1 MVTKRYL
8 LISIFLIGFIS
19 CKREVEPIDVINRSV
34 QAHGGLEQWKQ
45 LKSLSFTKKT
55 TLYHEDGSLRKENL
69 QNQEFVFSKSF
80 SGRIYAVLD
89 SILYDYSEGNI
100 YVQKLDSSFQ
110 LSGDALKSK
119 QNLFKSALYVTSQPF
134 QLLESGA
141 AFERKP
147 DTIFGSKET
156 FAIRIHYPND
166 SSTSDQWTYYFDQAS
181 YRVVACKVRH
191 NDRVSIIENTS
202 YDTSTP
208 FVFNATRKSTIME
221 GDQPKFVIAE
231 YEYSN
236 YKINF

>member
-1 MVTKRYL
+1 M
-8 LISIFLIGFIS
+8 
-19 CKREVEPIDVINRSV
+19 EPIDIINKSV
-34 QAHGGLEQWKQ
+34 LAHGGLEQWKE

-55 TLYHEDGSLRKENL
+55 TVYHEDGSLGKESL

-89 SILYDYSEGNI
+89 SILYHYQDGNI
-100 YVQKLDSSFQ
+100 YVQRLDSSFQ
-110 LSGDALKSK
+110 LSGEELKSK
-119 QNLFKSALYVTSQPF
+119 QSLFKSALYVTSQPF

-141 AFERKP
+141 TFERKS
-147 DTIFGSKET
+147 DTVFSVKKA
-156 FAIRIHYPND
+156 FAIRIHYPGD

-202 YDTSTP
+202 YDMSTP
-208 FVFNATRKSTIME
+208 FVFNATRKSTIMDW
-221 GDQPKFVIAE
+221 GKPKFVIAE

-236 YKINF
+236 YKISF